1 MRHSRTRLI
10 SAALGVMLAG
20 GGLFGG
26 TAWAGSTAM
35 VPESSFITQ
44 AWPDTWVKSSDG
56 YANVRNGPGTSYQIV
71 GVLKT
76 GTQVGIIE
84 KGDKW
89 TKTTAGGWVANSL
102 LTTTKPV
109 ASTGTTTVG
118 APQDSVS
125 TRKATTTLNIRST
138 PSTSGKVVGTI
149 PKGASATVT
158 GAASNGWYPVS
169 YKSVKG
175 WASAKYLTAT
185 GYTTT
190 TVAPAPTTT
199 ATPKGTGDYAYT
211 TTSLNM
217 RFGPKCDS
225 GVVTVLPK
233 GAKVFVQD
241 TMNGWYN
248 VQYGSKIGWASGR
261 YLDGDQ
267 ITTKPEPACT
277 K

>member
-1 MRHSRTRLI
+1 MRRNRTRFI
-10 SAALGVMLAG
+10 SVALGAMLAG
-20 GGLFGG
+20 GSLCGG
-26 TAWAGSTAM
+26 TAWAGGVTHTTVSG
-35 VPESSFITQ
+35 FIVQ

-71 GVLKT
+71 GVLKS

-84 KGDKW
+84 KGEKW

-109 ASTGTTTVG
+109 TSVGTTTVG

-125 TRKATTTLNIRST
+125 TQKTTTTLNIRST
-138 PSTSGKVVGTI
+138 PSISGKVVGTI

-158 GAASNGWYPVS
+158 GAVSNGWYPVS

-185 GYTTT
+185 GAKTATA
-190 TVAPAPTTT
+190 APTPTTT
-199 ATPKGTGDYAYT
+199 APKGTGNYAYA

-233 GAKVFVQD
+233 GAKVYVQD